1 MKDNIEK
8 IEYKEGEDFFVT
20 DLGEMKELHANNYC
34 AFVAAAHW
42 AGRNSYWL
50 DWESFY
56 NMYNTHKISIYK
68 KSRGNPNPPKPSAKK
83 EDKTDDKAGN
93 TSPKKGPTKSSSKVS
108 NKKS

>member
-1 MKDNIEK
+1 MADNIEK

-20 DLGEMKELHANNYC
+20 DLGEMKELHANDYC
-34 AFVAAAHW
+34 KFLASLHW
-42 AGRNSYWL
+42 AGRNSYWP
-50 DWESFY
+50 DWESLY
-56 NMYNTHKISIYK
+56 IMYNTHKISIYK